1 MFKRNFLGNK
11 NNYLMKIIKKI
22 FVNITFYIFLISLY
36 IIFFEIISRTVI
48 SATSKNLDIFK
59 YGFNKNLVFE
69 IADLTDFKFT
79 VNDISLDQKKYI
91 VEDLNEKDEI
101 VDGNR
106 ENLIIWIFGA
116 SLTYGFACG
125 DNSSSWPDEFSKKN
139 KIFKIKNFAFPGKY
153 SDDSIK
159 ILVHNYKDKNNI
171 EPDLVIWTHR
181 DEELLSIVRGI
192 ERNKN
197 KITGSF
203 SFKKYNSS
211 YTSILTIDKTLKS
224 NFSFY
229 VVLHHMIDKLK
240 IRFGVGDNSFDRK
253 KLTDNDWSIAIKN
266 FELNTI
272 EAINLANKNDVQKF
286 IILSLF
292 AYDEVNG
299 LGGDEILKPYFK
311 TLDKLKNYKNVQ
323 IINTVKFLSDE
334 EKLNQDSFFCENKH
348 FNLKGHKLISDIVY
362 DELFIN

>member
-22 FVNITFYIFLISLY
+22 FVNITFYFFLISLY

-59 YGFNKNLVFE
+59 YGFDKNLIFE
-69 IADLTDFKFT
+69 IADLTDFEFT
-79 VNDISLDQKKYI
+79 VSNISLDQKKYI
-91 VEDLNEKDEI
+91 NDDLKKKQEIIDEKK
-101 VDGNR
+101 

-139 KIFKIKNFAFPGKY
+139 EILKIKNFAFPGKY

-159 ILVHNYKDKNNI
+159 ILIHKYNDKESIKPNF
-171 EPDLVIWTHR
+171 VIWTHR

-197 KITGSF
+197 KIKGNF

-211 YTSILTIDKTLKS
+211 YTTILTIDKTLKS

-229 VVLHHMIDKLK
+229 VVLHHMIEKLK
-240 IRFGVGDNSFDRK
+240 IRFGVGDNIFDRK
-253 KLTDNDWSIAIKN
+253 KLTDDDWSIAIKN

-272 EAINLANKNDVQKF
+272 EAINLANKNDIQKF
-286 IILSLF
+286 IIVSLF

-299 LGGDEILKPYFK
+299 WGVDDILKPYFK
-311 TLDKLKNYKNVQ
+311 TLDKFKKYKNVQ
-323 IINTVKFLSDE
+323 IINTIKFLSDE
-334 EKLNQDSFFCENKH
+334 EKLKQDSFFCENKH

>member
-11 NNYLMKIIKKI
+11 INYLMKIIKKI
-22 FVNITFYIFLISLY
+22 FVNITFYFFLISLY

-59 YGFNKNLVFE
+59 YGFDKNLIFE
-69 IADLTDFKFT
+69 IADLTDFEFT
-79 VNDISLDQKKYI
+79 VSNISLDQKKYI
-91 VEDLNEKDEI
+91 NDDLKKKQEI
-101 VDGNR
+101 IDKKK

-139 KIFKIKNFAFPGKY
+139 EILKIKNFAFPGKY

-159 ILVHNYKDKNNI
+159 ILIHKYNDKKSIKPNF
-171 EPDLVIWTHR
+171 VIWTHR

-197 KITGSF
+197 KIKGNF

-211 YTSILTIDKTLKS
+211 YTTILTIDKTLKS

-240 IRFGVGDNSFDRK
+240 IRFGVGDNIFDRK
-253 KLTDNDWSIAIKN
+253 KLTDDDWSIAIKN

-272 EAINLANKNDVQKF
+272 EAINLANKNDIQKF
-286 IILSLF
+286 IIVSLF

-299 LGGDEILKPYFK
+299 WGVDDILKPYFK
-311 TLDKLKNYKNVQ
+311 SLDKFKKYKNVQ
-323 IINTVKFLSDE
+323 IINTIKFLSDE
-334 EKLNQDSFFCENKH
+334 EKLKQDSFFCENKH

>member
-22 FVNITFYIFLISLY
+22 FVNITFYFFLISLY

-59 YGFNKNLVFE
+59 YGFDKNLIFE
-69 IADLTDFKFT
+69 IADLTDFEFT
-79 VNDISLDQKKYI
+79 VSNISLDQKKYI
-91 VEDLNEKDEI
+91 NDDLKKKQEIIDEKK
-101 VDGNR
+101 

-139 KIFKIKNFAFPGKY
+139 EILKIKNFAFPGKY

-159 ILVHNYKDKNNI
+159 ILIHKYNDKESIKPNF
-171 EPDLVIWTHR
+171 VIWTHR

-197 KITGSF
+197 KIKGNF

-211 YTSILTIDKTLKS
+211 YTTILTIDKTLKS

-240 IRFGVGDNSFDRK
+240 IRFGVGDNIFDRK
-253 KLTDNDWSIAIKN
+253 KLTDDDWSIAIKN

-272 EAINLANKNDVQKF
+272 EAINLANKNDIQKF
-286 IILSLF
+286 IIVSLF

-299 LGGDEILKPYFK
+299 WGVDDILKPYFK
-311 TLDKLKNYKNVQ
+311 TLDKFKKYKNVQ
-323 IINTVKFLSDE
+323 IINTIKFLSNE
-334 EKLNQDSFFCENKH
+334 EKLKQDSFFCENKH

>member
-11 NNYLMKIIKKI
+11 INYLMKIIKKI
-22 FVNITFYIFLISLY
+22 FVNITFYFFLISLY

-59 YGFNKNLVFE
+59 YGFNKNLIFE
-69 IADLTDFKFT
+69 IADLTDFEFT
-79 VNDISLDQKKYI
+79 VSNISLDQKKYI
-91 VEDLNEKDEI
+91 NDDLKKKQEIIDEKK
-101 VDGNR
+101 

-139 KIFKIKNFAFPGKY
+139 EILKIKNFAFPGKY

-159 ILVHNYKDKNNI
+159 ILIHKYNDKKSIKPNF
-171 EPDLVIWTHR
+171 VIWTHR

-197 KITGSF
+197 KIKGNF

-211 YTSILTIDKTLKS
+211 YTTILTIDKTLKS

-240 IRFGVGDNSFDRK
+240 IRFGVGDNIFDRK
-253 KLTDNDWSIAIKN
+253 KLTDDDWSIAIKN

-272 EAINLANKNDVQKF
+272 EAINLANKNDIKKF
-286 IILSLF
+286 IIVSLF

-299 LGGDEILKPYFK
+299 WGADDILKPYFK
-311 TLDKLKNYKNVQ
+311 TLDKFKKYKNVQ
-323 IINTVKFLSDE
+323 IINTIKFLSDE
-334 EKLNQDSFFCENKH
+334 EKLKQDSFFCENKH